1 MLADTQ
7 KIIQLFKK
15 YDVEWFININ
25 HSLSKDLE
33 YSPLHDEISLD
44 SSENISTSVTILKN
58 HKKSSF
64 GIDGYGLDKIES
76 ALQDMLK
83 IIDFA
88 QYDEDI
94 NLPQITDSV
103 EKDFSNHELDDITFD
118 DLSSLFQ
125 TFKNYPF
132 ESNIT
137 IEGFSAG
144 VNSATHIYI
153 NSLGAVKIQKDNGV
167 FYFMELFW
175 ENGEKRETH
184 YKYTSTKNKPKI
196 QIEDI
201 KNLQEELLAKIS
213 DGEVKLA
220 SGNYDIA
227 LDREVVIDFL
237 DIIIGNM
244 WAESIREGMSLFSK
258 NTLWEK
264 IFDEKFTIVNNP
276 DLKNYTGTMLFDKEW
291 VTAKKTVLFNK
302 WRFASKFYD
311 YKNALK
317 EWIEN
322 LGNSTVSNIELIWE
336 SDKNYLQWC
345 KILFTNLMA
354 FHTVDTSTGKF
365 SLNGQWYLLE
375 NGQKKDYIKNISLCW
390 DIISL
395 FSNIKAIGD
404 DFKADGNFRVP
415 SMSFKNQKVI

>member
-1 MLADTQ
+1 MIPDSN
-7 KIIQLFKK
+7 KIIELFKK
-15 YDVEWFININ
+15 YDVEGFVNIN
-25 HSLSKDLE
+25 HSFSKDLE

-44 SSENISTSVTILKN
+44 SSENISTSVTMIKN

-64 GIDGYGLDKIES
+64 GIDGYSLDKIES

-88 QYDEDI
+88 QYDADI

-103 EKDFSNHELDDITFD
+103 EKDFSNLSLDDITFD

-125 TFKNYPF
+125 TFKNYHF
-132 ESNIT
+132 EPNIT
-137 IEGFSAG
+137 IEWFSAG
-144 VNSATHIYI
+144 VSSAIHMYI
-153 NSLGAVKIQKDNGV
+153 NSLWSVKIQKDNGS

-175 ENGEKRETH
+175 ENWEKRETH

-196 QIEDI
+196 ELDDI
-201 KNLQEELLAKIS
+201 KKLQDELLAKIS
-213 DGEVKLA
+213 DWAVKLP

-244 WAESIREGMSLFSK
+244 WAESMREGISLFSK
-258 NTLWEK
+258 NKLWDQ
-264 IFDEKFTIVNNP
+264 IFDEKLTLVNNP

-291 VTAKKTVLFNK
+291 VTAKKTVLFEK
-302 WRFASKFYD
+302 WVFTSKFYD

-336 SDKNYLQWC
+336 TDKNYANGC
-345 KILFTNLMA
+345 EILFTNLMA
-354 FHTVDTSTGKF
+354 FHTVDASTGKF

-375 NGQKKDYIKNISLCW
+375 NWQKKDYI
-390 DIISL
+390 
-395 FSNIKAIGD
+395 
-404 DFKADGNFRVP
+404 
-415 SMSFKNQKVI
+415 